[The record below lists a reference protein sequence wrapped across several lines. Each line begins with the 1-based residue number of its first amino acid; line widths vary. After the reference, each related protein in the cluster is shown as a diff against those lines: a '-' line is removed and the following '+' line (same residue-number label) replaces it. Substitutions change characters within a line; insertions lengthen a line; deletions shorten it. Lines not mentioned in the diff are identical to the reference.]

1 MLSLSICG
9 PISPSQAEPG
19 QLHMAN
25 RPEFIAADTVQKF
38 EAETGI
44 DVTYDVYPTADAAD
58 SALARGNKP
67 GWDLVVVSTVPT
79 LLRGVERHWFQP
91 IRAAAL
97 ANGANLDPRILA
109 LTASADPGNQMGV
122 PYLWGMAGLV
132 VNSDRLKSVL
142 PDPPEDSL
150 ALVFDPSQAATL
162 AACGVIMEDS
172 PDDAIPAALAQL
184 GLDPQS
190 QSPRDLER
198 AGDLLLKLKPLVR
211 RLPSDGFIEALASGS
226 ACVGFGASIDV
237 ADARTRADQRG
248 TGVEL
253 RFIVPRER
261 SRMWIDVLAIP
272 AGAAHP
278 DAARAF
284 IDFILRPEIIS
295 DITDWTGAVN
305 PNILA
310 ADFVDDDKT
319 DQTVFPSEQ
328 SRARLFLDQ
337 PITPEAA
344 AVRARIWAKA
354 KP

>member
-1 MLSLSICG
+1 MAGLIASAR
-9 PISPSQAEPG
+9 AEPEL
-19 QLHMAN
+19 LHMAN

-44 DVTYDVYPTADAAD
+44 QVTYDVYPTGDAAAA
-58 SALARGNKP
+58 SLAHGNKP
-67 GWDLVVVSTVPT
+67 GWDLVVVSAVPD
-79 LLRGVERHWFQP
+79 LLRGVEHHWFQP
-91 IRAAAL
+91 VPPSSL
-97 ANGANLDPRILA
+97 ANSTNLDPRILT
-109 LTASADPGNQMGV
+109 LTALVDPGNQMGV

-132 VNSDRLKSVL
+132 VNADRLKSVL
-142 PDPPEDSL
+142 PDAPEDSL
-150 ALVFDPSQAATL
+150 ALVFDPDLAARL
-162 AACGVIMEDS
+162 GACGVIMEDS

-190 QSPRDLER
+190 QAPHDLEQ

-272 AGAAHP
+272 VGAQHP

-328 SRARLFLDQ
+328 SRARLFLDR

-344 AVRARIWAKA
+344 AVRARIWAKS